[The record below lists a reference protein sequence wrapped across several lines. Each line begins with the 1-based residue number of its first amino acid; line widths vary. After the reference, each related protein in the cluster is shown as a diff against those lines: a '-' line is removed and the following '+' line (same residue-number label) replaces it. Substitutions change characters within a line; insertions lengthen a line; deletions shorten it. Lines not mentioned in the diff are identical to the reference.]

1 MGCRCLEPM
10 CLVICDRPSFWLCP
24 VPVDNLWVT
33 LAWWVSWLF
42 CTRPLCMRRKLKFSF
57 WNINLLQFFSTFWQL
72 SPLRVESGLESL
84 FFTPVREI
92 MAGKSYSLISPHDF
106 VTHCSICTSISFWL
120 ISLGLIK
127 QDGAESQFWKIQGLI
142 LQQFLTP
149 ELSIS
154 DCVSHGPLILAFV
167 CLSLKGF
174 ARFWTWTFQ
183 IIELFFFWFALQCRT
198 YFLKCARELPC
209 CWGSVK

>member
-10 CLVICDRPSFWLCP
+10 CLVIWDRPSFWLCP

-92 MAGKSYSLISPHDF
+92 VAGKSYSLISHRDF

-127 QDGAESQFWKIQGLI
+127 QDGAESQFWKIPGSNPEAVLGSRALHQWVCKSWTFDLGICLPFFKRFCKI
-142 LQQFLTP
+142 LNMN
-149 ELSIS
+149 IS
-154 DCVSHGPLILAFV
+154 DNRIIFLLICPTV
-167 CLSLKGF
+167 
-174 ARFWTWTFQ
+174 
-183 IIELFFFWFALQCRT
+183 
-198 YFLKCARELPC
+198 
-209 CWGSVK
+209 